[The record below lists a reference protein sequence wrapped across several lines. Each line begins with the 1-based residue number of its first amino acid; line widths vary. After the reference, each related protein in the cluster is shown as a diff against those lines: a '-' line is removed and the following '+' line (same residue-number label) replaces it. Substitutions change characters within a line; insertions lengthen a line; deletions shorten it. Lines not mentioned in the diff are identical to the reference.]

1 MSKVHAGNKAPS
13 FELKELDGRRVSLQE
28 ALKRGPVV
36 AAFFKSSCPVS
47 QFTFPFLERLYKAY
61 TSDRTTFWAISQD
74 DAGETREFCAE
85 QGVTFPALLDEDGY
99 PVSNDYGL
107 TNVPTFYLIAPDGT
121 VQVDSVGFGKKALEK
136 ISAELARFLGKPV
149 APVFQPGEVVPD
161 TKPG

>member
-1 MSKVHAGNKAPS
+1 MAKIRAGNKAPD
-13 FELKELDGRRVSLQE
+13 FELRDLDGKRASLHE

-47 QFTFPFLERLYKAY
+47 QFTFPFLERLHQAY
-61 TSDRTTFWAISQD
+61 ASDRTTFWAISQD
-74 DAGETREFCAE
+74 DPEYTREFCAE
-85 QGVTFPALLDEDGY
+85 QGVSFPALVDEDGY

-121 VQVDSVGFGKKALEK
+121 VKVDSVGFGKKALER
-136 ISAELARFLGKPV
+136 ISEELARFLGRPV
-149 APVFQPGEVVPD
+149 APVFQPDEIVPD

>member
-1 MSKVHAGNKAPS
+1 MSKVHTGNKAPN

-107 TNVPTFYLIAPDGT
+107 TNVPTFYLIAADGT

-149 APVFQPGEVVPD
+149 APVFQPDEIVPD